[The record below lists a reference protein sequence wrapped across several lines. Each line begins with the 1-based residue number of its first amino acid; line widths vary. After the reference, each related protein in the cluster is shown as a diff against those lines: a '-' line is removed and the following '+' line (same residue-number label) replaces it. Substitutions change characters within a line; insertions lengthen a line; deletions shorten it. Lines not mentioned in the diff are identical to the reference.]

1 MDVRITSYLDKEKFS
16 YNVDCK
22 VHSLTV
28 RKKKKSQLPFLLLVN
43 QYIGTIFF
51 LFLDIK

>member
-1 MDVRITSYLDKEKFS
+1 MDVHITSYLDKEKFS
-16 YNVDCK
+16 YNADCK

-28 RKKKKSQLPFLLLVN
+28 RKKKSQLPFLLLVN